1 MLPPLSAVA
10 IPSLADR
17 AFILW
22 SQTANKPSAIV
33 TYSPGP
39 FGGSRAAM
47 ALRPMLSELGCLPVS
62 KLCCIPT
69 ANTVFKA
76 DGTPEKADDRLLNQ
90 LPDMLAQLEWLA
102 IAMKNQ
108 RARTEA

>member
-1 MLPPLSAVA
+1 
-10 IPSLADR
+10 
-17 AFILW
+17 
-22 SQTANKPSAIV
+22 
-33 TYSPGP
+33 
-39 FGGSRAAM
+39 M

-76 DGTPEKADDRLLNQ
+76 DGSPEKEDDRLLNQ
-90 LPDMLAQLEWLA
+90 LPDMLTQLEWLA

-108 RARTEA
+108 RARTES